1 MSEHKNLSDGIEPEV
16 DLTNCDREPIHILG
30 RVQAFGGLI
39 SMSSDWIV
47 NHASTNI
54 EHMLGRPAE
63 ALIGLPVTE
72 CVHEPA
78 LHDIRAKLQ
87 LLSSE
92 DAVERIFGLQ
102 LQESGALYDVAVHRS
117 GRSIV
122 VEIEPHDPNERTDYM
137 SYVRPMIDRI
147 GSADSVEMLCDT
159 AARQLRALIG
169 FDRVMVYRFEDDDS
183 GTVIAEA
190 LTTGM
195 EPFKGLRYPATDIPK
210 QARALYKRN
219 LLRIIAD
226 SSDEG
231 HKIIPATNP
240 DGEPLDLSLS
250 TTRAVSS
257 IHLEYLRNMGVSASL
272 SVSIIKRG
280 KLWGL
285 FACHNDT
292 PKTVSYGVRTA
303 AELFAQLFSFVLDQK
318 EVDEQVEERTR
329 ARVLHD
335 QLMAQIAEQSS
346 ISENFETIT
355 DAIGSVVPFDGVV
368 GWIDG
373 QYKAKGS
380 VPSQAE
386 FLELVRFLNT
396 ITASQIYANKKLS
409 SVYPAAEQFA
419 DRAAGLLVLPVSR
432 TPRDYI
438 VLFRREVAQSVQWAG
453 NPDKPVEVGP
463 NGIRLTPRKSFEA
476 WQEIVRLESEPW
488 TEIEIQA
495 AEALR
500 MTLLEVILRMTD
512 ASNKERAKSQEQQEL
527 LIAELNH
534 RVRNILNLIRSLLSQ
549 TSGKGRSIAE
559 YTEIIGGRIHALARA
574 HDQITRENWA
584 PASLHEL
591 IKTETEAYLGS
602 KAGRVQISGADYLV
616 VPAAFTT
623 LSLVIHE
630 LVTNSAKYGALCD
643 QRGMVKVE
651 LSTHDDGT
659 LHLSW
664 SESGGPP
671 IQSPPS
677 RRGFGTTII
686 ERSIPY
692 ELNGKAEIRYDV
704 TGLQA
709 AFKIPANHIAG
720 VATAAS
726 KDAAQLPEVSERA
739 TPLSGSVLLVED
751 NMIIAMDAEDFLGEL
766 GAEQVHVASN
776 TSDAIDLAEAHAM
789 TFALLDINLG
799 AETSEPIAAH
809 LSAQG
814 VPFAF
819 ATGYGETTRLSET
832 FPTAPII
839 QKPYDKAAIVAAY
852 SELPARKSD

>member
-396 ITASQIYANKKLS
+396 ITASQIYASKKLS

-630 LVTNSAKYGALCD
+630 LVTNSAKYGALRD

-651 LSTHDDGT
+651 LSTHDDGA

-739 TPLSGSVLLVED
+739 TPLGGSVLLVED

-776 TSDAIDLAEAHAM
+776 TSDAIVLAEAHAM

>member
-396 ITASQIYANKKLS
+396 ITASQIYASKKLS

-630 LVTNSAKYGALCD
+630 LVTNSAKYGALRD

-651 LSTHDDGT
+651 LSTHDDGA